1 MITISQVTDANE
13 IELLFEAYRAF
24 YNQVPSEA
32 ARRFLH
38 ERIASG
44 ESTAFVMKDGGMS
57 IGFAQLY
64 PVFSSLQCK
73 KAYILNDLYVTA
85 AYRNKGLGAQ
95 LITAVFDYAK
105 QQGACYV
112 TLETADTN
120 FSAKALY
127 KKVGMTVDYMR
138 HYTKTL

>member
-32 ARRFLH
+32 ARQFLH

-73 KAYILNDLYVTA
+73 KSLHP
-85 AYRNKGLGAQ
+85 Q
-95 LITAVFDYAK
+95 
-105 QQGACYV
+105 
-112 TLETADTN
+112 
-120 FSAKALY
+120 
-127 KKVGMTVDYMR
+127 
-138 HYTKTL
+138 